1 MKCKRKPNA
10 IAREV
15 GKSEAHENAT
25 SDKTDRVCTHTH
37 NNVRSRAYDHDNTC
51 AEKTADSRCSSEN
64 TNININASA
73 NANANAT
80 TNTNANANTSTN
92 ANAKTNAN
100 TKANVIANS
109 PTPGERVKTLTCRWP
124 SEERQGPFIVSGDPS
139 LNIFNFEDGQD
150 NERNQIH
157 IQPISG
163 YEGQDGSGLG
173 VPVLPLV
180 EGKGYRIFCI

>member
-1 MKCKRKPNA
+1 MKHWRTSLPTMRKQQPSA
-10 IAREV
+10 IARQV
-15 GKSEAHENAT
+15 SKTNTHEETT
-25 SDKTDRVCTHTH
+25 SSKADRGSMRLH

-64 TNININASA
+64 TNINA
-73 NANANAT
+73 
-80 TNTNANANTSTN
+80 N
-92 ANAKTNAN
+92 ANAKTN
-100 TKANVIANS
+100 TKTNVIANS

-163 YEGQDGSGLG
+163 YEG
-173 VPVLPLV
+173 
-180 EGKGYRIFCI
+180 